1 MAVELE
7 QVFLG
12 MASLKP
18 KEGGDNV
25 DLTGLYSLFPTYEAT
40 DKLGRMEKGALE
52 SFSNG
57 LRSLGADEK
66 VIQEVVNNEVRVQ
79 FFATLAQMHIF
90 QQNSPRGGQ

>member
-1 MAVELE
+1 MAAELE

-18 KEGGDNV
+18 QEGGDDV

-40 DKLGRMEKGALE
+40 DRLGRMEKEAID

-66 VIQEVVNNEVRVQ
+66 VIQEVTKNKVRVQ

-90 QQNSPRGGQ
+90 QQNSPRVGQ